1 MKFLYFDHWC
11 YSKVWTA
18 LFFVL
23 YIMKLVTVSLWLCL
37 QSSGAMFIPLW
48 LSPNLCLVL
57 LFRYPYFQV
66 GQKLGSM
73 IQQQEALN
81 RTKSNATLSQS
92 LGHQHQPSALVY
104 NFSQQDNITG
114 RTNKSN
120 AAMSQGLG
128 HVQNPSVMFTFK
140 QPDSITSGR
149 NKGNG
154 IISQPQSIIRRQQS
168 VLSYGQKKD
177 VQPSIKWD
185 DDDEDFADILG

>member
-1 MKFLYFDHWC
+1 M
-11 YSKVWTA
+11 
-18 LFFVL
+18 
-23 YIMKLVTVSLWLCL
+23 
-37 QSSGAMFIPLW
+37 
-48 LSPNLCLVL
+48 VL

-73 IQQQEALN
+73 IQQQEALS

-92 LGHQHQPSALVY
+92 LGHQHQPSAVVY
-104 NFSQQDNITG
+104 TFSQQDNITG

-120 AAMSQGLG
+120 ATVSQTLG
-128 HVQNPSVMFTFK
+128 HIQNPSVTFSFK
-140 QPDSITSGR
+140 QPDSVISGR

-154 IISQPQSIIRRQQS
+154 IISQAQSIIRRQQS

-177 VQPSIKWD
+177 VQPSNKWDDD